1 MLKYKLIQVYTCE
14 SARCQG
20 KPAFEA
26 IVEAVRAL
34 RIAARCQVSRGV
46 AGCYENGEMSS
57 DLTEILSHNAPLKI
71 EIIVPAAEAE
81 KVEARLFGLAPEG
94 IVTAEEITVI
104 GRRSGGRLLPG
115 HLLVCDVMR
124 TSPRFVHPST
134 PLAEAAEIL
143 LRAEFETLPV
153 VDDGNHPV
161 GILPEDRLLESGLP
175 VHFDLLALVREEHRK
190 AAFAPLAGKCVGDL
204 MTPPANLIGEHVQLA
219 EAVELMLRKDQRCL
233 LVTDASGALCGTL
246 ARLDIFRVIAAHQD
260 RETPALRRPH
270 AVRTVGEAM
279 CRTVQTV
286 GPETPLEEVMR
297 LIDADDLRQVAV
309 VDPEKRLLGIIPDR
323 ALFGLFHPHVT
334 PWERL
339 AGRLTFTEMGRRC
352 RERVRLSEMRRAG
365 ELMDRD
371 FTAVT
376 AETPIDEAVELM
388 TEHRLKRLPVLDASG
403 RLLGVAD
410 RGAILRMCLR

>member
-1 MLKYKLIQVYTCE
+1 MLKYKLIQIYTSE

-20 KPAFEA
+20 KPACEA

-34 RIAARCQVSRGV
+34 RIAARCQVTRGV

-124 TSPRFVHPST
+124 TSPRSVHPST

-153 VDDGNHPV
+153 VDDGNRPV

-190 AAFAPLAGKCVGDL
+190 AAFAPLEGKCVGDL

-246 ARLDIFRVIAAHQD
+246 ARLDVFRVIAAHQD

-279 CRTVQTV
+279 CRTVQAV

-309 VDPEKRLLGIIPDR
+309 VDPEKRLLGIIPDH

-365 ELMDRD
+365 ELMDRN